1 MSSHALFNLR
11 TKRNLEINELTDLL
25 NKNMVH
31 IMSHINYGSGEN
43 HQHEPEF
50 KDAMNLADFFDAP
63 YELFVESK
71 YQRISTTIRRRR
83 YSSLSYIGR
92 RTAFIVNSPGPGKID

>member
-31 IMSHINYGSGEN
+31 IMSHINYGSGKIIN
-43 HQHEPEF
+43 
-50 KDAMNLADFFDAP
+50 MNQNLKT
-63 YELFVESK
+63 L
-71 YQRISTTIRRRR
+71 
-83 YSSLSYIGR
+83 
-92 RTAFIVNSPGPGKID
+92 